1 MDSHSKTDQ
10 SRLCPSHGAFS
21 PMTRLSPGNIDT
33 YTRLVLTPL
42 GAPND
47 HGLIPVALHFLLVVS
62 AKGTPAR
69 LLFLF
74 GFGRMPRRTKTS
86 RMTLS
91 LAPWFR
97 FLLAVIN
104 AL

>member
-1 MDSHSKTDQ
+1 MPKRWS
-10 SRLCPSHGAFS
+10 AFA
-21 PMTRLSPGNIDT
+21 DDH
-33 YTRLVLTPL
+33 TRLVLTPL
-42 GAPND
+42 GASNE
-47 HGLIPVALHFLLVVS
+47 HGLIPSAFHFLLVVS

-97 FLLAVIN
+97 FLSAVIN
-104 AL
+104 ALAASSKLAFREMRK